1 MESKPDKK
9 RILVLHGF
17 LHSARR
23 YQRLKKD
30 LETLVP
36 ARVTVYEF
44 PGFGSTPG
52 KYRKQIML
60 HYQQDLCKYLRENR
74 FDCIIGHSMGGN
86 LALRAAAEN
95 CSRESLILLSPEYGG
110 IPLIKP
116 FIVLKPI
123 VRHCLELLKKDSRL
137 HTFLIKLMSL
147 VTINR
152 FSLIDPQI
160 VRDVQRADAHVASQ
174 LMFEL
179 AWDRWKLK
187 KGQTP
192 LGQVTLITGERDRL
206 IPKTCMEEL
215 KNILPNCRSYV
226 LRGIG
231 HTAVAEDYEG
241 LLRLLLGAL

>member
-1 MESKPDKK
+1 M
-9 RILVLHGF
+9 
-17 LHSARR
+17 
-23 YQRLKKD
+23 KKD

-52 KYRKQIML
+52 RYRKHIML
-60 HYQQDLCKYLRENR
+60 HYQQDLCKYLRKHH

-86 LALRAAAEN
+86 LALRAAAAN

-116 FIVLKPI
+116 FVVLKPT
-123 VRHCLELLKKDSRL
+123 VRHCLGLLKKDSRL

-152 FSLIDPQI
+152 FSQIDRQI
-160 VRDVQRADAHVASQ
+160 VQDVQRADAHVASR

-179 AWDRWKLK
+179 AWDQWKLK
-187 KGQTP
+187 KGRIP

-206 IPKTCMEEL
+206 IPKSHMKEL
-215 KNILPNCRSYV
+215 KNALPNCSCHV
-226 LRGIG
+226 LKGIG
-231 HTAVAEDYEG
+231 HTSVIEDYEG
-241 LLRLLLGAL
+241 LLRLLLSAL